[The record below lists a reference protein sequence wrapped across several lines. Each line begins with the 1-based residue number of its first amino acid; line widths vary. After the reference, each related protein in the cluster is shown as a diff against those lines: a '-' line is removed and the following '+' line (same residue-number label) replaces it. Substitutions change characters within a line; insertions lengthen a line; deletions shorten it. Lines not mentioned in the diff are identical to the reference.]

1 MMQLLSLLLLFTAQ
15 FCSIATAKFG
25 LCKNHKVQENF
36 TMSEYLGTWY
46 EIERSGSTN
55 SNTRCN
61 KERYSVD
68 DENKI
73 ELLTQYVQKDDT
85 LSIHKGDIFYSQH
98 EKSKAK
104 FFFRITNEFDRWG
117 SYAWG
122 SLDHFVLP
130 YWVLATDY
138 TSYSLV
144 LSCSSALITHHDYI
158 WILGRERQLPKNV
171 TDYLHEILIAS
182 DIDVKLVPTDQH
194 NCTVVY

>member
-1 MMQLLSLLLLFTAQ
+1 MHTLEGTLM
-15 FCSIATAKFG
+15 
-25 LCKNHKVQENF
+25 
-36 TMSEYLGTWY
+36 YLGTWY